1 MGRWKRAHKSMSAN
15 SDLLKAFN
23 DSVDRLSLGQPI
35 EALLNQYPARI
46 AAQLRP
52 MLESAQLARRA
63 STYPIQEVNAARE
76 RARVKVLGA
85 LQSAPFIASAPS
97 ARKLIQFPVRRLLTA
112 AAAIVL
118 VVVAILA
125 FYPRSE
131 TPAYSES
138 LTPATSAPTLTPT
151 PTSSQTPNQTPSLM
165 PSQTSAPIL
174 VTTISPLACV
184 FSAPEGWVSYA
195 VRAGDTLS
203 ELALNTGAT
212 LEQVQ
217 TVNCITDPRLLRVSQ
232 AIFLPRKPTTNPVS
246 STPTAT
252 PSGDEDG
259 GGGSVSPTEDP
270 GGDDD
275 SGGEEEEDDSG
286 GDDDSGGEEEQ
297 DDDPTPED
305 EDNW

>member
-1 MGRWKRAHKSMSAN
+1 MSAN
-15 SDLLKAFN
+15 PDLLKAFN

-35 EALLNQYPARI
+35 EALLSQYPARI

-76 RARVKVLGA
+76 RARAKVLAA
-85 LQSAPFIASAPS
+85 LQSAPLVASAPS
-97 ARKLIQFPVRRLLTA
+97 AKKLIQFPIRRLLTA
-112 AAAIVL
+112 AAAVAL
-118 VVVAILA
+118 VVFAVSA

-138 LTPATSAPTLTPT
+138 LTPATSAPTLTAT
-151 PTSSQTPNQTPSLM
+151 PTSSQTPSLTPPPL
-165 PSQTSAPIL
+165 I
-174 VTTISPLACV
+174 VTTVSPLACGV
-184 FSAPEGWVSYA
+184 STPEGWVSYA
-195 VRAGDTLS
+195 VQAGDTLS
-203 ELALNTGAT
+203 ELALNTGAM

-232 AIFLPRKPTTNPVS
+232 EIFLPRKPTTNPVG

-252 PSGDEDG
+252 ATPSGGDS
-259 GGGSVSPTEDP
+259 GGSISPTEDP
-270 GGDDD
+270 G
-275 SGGEEEEDDSG
+275 EEDEEDDSG
-286 GDDDSGGEEEQ
+286 GDDDSGGEEEP

-305 EDNW
+305 EDEPDDDF

>member
-1 MGRWKRAHKSMSAN
+1 MSAN

-23 DSVDRLSLGQPI
+23 DCVDRLSLGQPI
-35 EALLNQYPARI
+35 EALLTQYPARI

-76 RARVKVLGA
+76 RARVKVLAA
-85 LQSAPFIASAPS
+85 LQSAPLVASVPS
-97 ARKLIQFPVRRLLTA
+97 AKKSIQFPIRRLLTA
-112 AAAIVL
+112 AAAIAL
-118 VVVAILA
+118 VVVAMVA
-125 FYPRSE
+125 FYPRSQ

-138 LTPATSAPTLTPT
+138 LTPTTSALTLTPT
-151 PTSSQTPNQTPSLM
+151 PTTSQT
-165 PSQTSAPIL
+165 PSQTSVPII
-174 VTTISPLACV
+174 VATISPLACGV
-184 FSAPEGWVSYA
+184 SAPEGWVSYA

-217 TVNCITDPRLLRVSQ
+217 AVNCITDPRLLRVSQ
-232 AIFLPRKPTTNPVS
+232 ALFLPRKPTTNPVA
-246 STPTAT
+246 STPTVTAT
-252 PSGDEDG
+252 PSGGEDG

-270 GGDDD
+270 GWEDESGGEEED
-275 SGGEEEEDDSG
+275 SGGEEQ
-286 GDDDSGGEEEQ
+286 Q

-305 EDNW
+305 EDS